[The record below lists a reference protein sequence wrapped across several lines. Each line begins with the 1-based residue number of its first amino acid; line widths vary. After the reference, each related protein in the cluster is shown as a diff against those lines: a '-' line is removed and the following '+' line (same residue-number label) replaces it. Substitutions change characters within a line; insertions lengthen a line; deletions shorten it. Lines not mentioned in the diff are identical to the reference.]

1 MTVRIAIDTGGTF
14 TDLVLFDVDTGDL
27 FFHKVGSTPDDPG
40 RALVRGIAEVIDKAG
55 ASGQAIELLVHGTT
69 VATNAVLER
78 KGAATGLITTVAG
91 RGDAAHGLGG
101 HVIADGGC
109 TCPGDVAK
117 AFAAGADFVMLGSM
131 LAGTDESPGEKVVTL
146 GGVKKEYRG
155 MASKD
160 AQIKWRGR
168 YSSNEGIS
176 TFIPYKGSVKTILE
190 DLRNGIVSGFSYS
203 GARSVVELQTKA
215 KFIKQTNAGLGE
227 SRTHI
232 LGKT

>member
-1 MTVRIAIDTGGTF
+1 
-14 TDLVLFDVDTGDL
+14 
-27 FFHKVGSTPDDPG
+27 
-40 RALVRGIAEVIDKAG
+40 
-55 ASGQAIELLVHGTT
+55 
-69 VATNAVLER
+69 
-78 KGAATGLITTVAG
+78 
-91 RGDAAHGLGG
+91 
-101 HVIADGGC
+101 
-109 TCPGDVAK
+109 
-117 AFAAGADFVMLGSM
+117 MLGSL
-131 LAGTDESPGEKVVTL
+131 LAGTDESPGEKIITL

-176 TFIPYKGSVKTILE
+176 TFIPYKGSVETILE

-203 GARSVVELQTKA
+203 GARTIMELQTKA

-232 LGKT
+232 LGKK